1 MKTIVCDTYEELSKR
16 IADDLAM
23 TTKSIEHP
31 LICTASGDSPAG
43 LYREIEKRVK
53 KKEIDI
59 SSWQF
64 LGLDEW
70 AGMNGDDEGSCRF
83 HLNNQ
88 FFNQLQIQNERICF
102 FDGRAGNPEEEC
114 DRIENFITKHHG
126 IDVAILGL
134 GMNGHIGMVEPGTP
148 ANSRSHL
155 AIIDPLTQEVGQ
167 KYFSQQ
173 KKLSHGLTLGIAT
186 LKEAKHIMLIV
197 SGEHKA
203 SIAQKIL
210 YNEISEKLPAS
221 LLRDQPG
228 LTVYLDKPAAK
239 FIS

>member
-1 MKTIVCDTYEELSKR
+1 MKIIVCDTYEELSKR
-16 IADDLAM
+16 MADDLVEI
-23 TTKSIEHP
+23 TRPIECP

-43 LYREIEKRVK
+43 LYKELVSRVRE
-53 KKEIDI
+53 KEVDI

-70 AGMNGDDEGSCRF
+70 AGMNEDDEGSCRF

-88 FFNQLQIQNERICF
+88 FFNPLQIRNERVCF
-102 FDGRAGNPEEEC
+102 FDGRADNPEEEC
-114 DRIENFITKHHG
+114 DRVENFISNHHG

-134 GMNGHIGMVEPGTP
+134 GMNGHVGMNEPGTSP
-148 ANSRSHL
+148 TLRSHVS
-155 AIIDPLTQEVGQ
+155 AIDPLTQQVGQ
-167 KYFSQQ
+167 KYFSEQ

-197 SGEHKA
+197 TGGHKA
-203 SIAQKIL
+203 SITQKVL
-210 YNEISEKLPAS
+210 QGEISGKLPAS
-221 LLRDQPG
+221 LLRDHPG
-228 LTVYLDKPAAK
+228 LTVYLDNPAAQ